1 MKRLLLIVAT
11 LGVLGSCAPKKYSYN
26 FDRHNYY
33 AGKKASALEKADE
46 NIVAAETATVK
57 EDLVVTS
64 DELVATSTKE
74 TTITEKQALKNNL
87 LEKSRELSKKQEA
100 LKNATTPKEI
110 KTLRKEM
117 KTELKELKKDVR
129 TYLKSSPQ
137 ATEDTQAMDK
147 NLKIGL
153 IFLLAGVIVGIV
165 FGPLGFLLSVIG
177 VVFLI
182 LWLIEQ

>member
-1 MKRLLLIVAT
+1 MKRILLIVAT
-11 LGVLGSCAPKKYSYN
+11 LGVLGSCAPKKYTYH

-33 AGKKASALEKADE
+33 AGKKANALQKADE
-46 NIVAAETATVK
+46 KIVAAETATVTN
-57 EDLVVTS
+57 ELTVS
-64 DELVATSTKE
+64 SEELVAKSTTE
-74 TTITEKQALKNNL
+74 TALTEKQVIKNNI
-87 LEKSRELSKKQEA
+87 LEKSRSLSKKQEA
-100 LKNATTPKEI
+100 LKSATSPKEI

-117 KTELKELKKDVR
+117 KSELKELKKDVK
-129 TYLKSSPQ
+129 TYLKDSPQ
-137 ATEDTQAMDK
+137 ATEDTQQMDK